1 MQKFSLTKRPA
12 ETGGSI
18 NTRTEMHGKEKV
30 PAHDIKIG
38 KVIVSGEEL
47 VALTGC
53 ATAYDALYVTDET
66 GLVVPRFIC
75 FAPLVLLHK
84 FIGAAVQLWTPESDH
99 RFSGASLKDITLE
112 CKTGGNTEIGFKLQV
127 TSEKEHL
134 DVPGL
139 LNQSVHISI
148 RSAELDAKKEDEPEL
163 PLDHR
168 QRSPEELGAAI
179 DDEAA
184 ALREQGISTGS
195 PDIDETMSRTGRA
208 IERAARKKRK

>member
-1 MQKFSLTKRPA
+1 MMQKFSLTKRPA

-30 PAHDIKIG
+30 PAHDIKVGGLI
-38 KVIVSGEEL
+38 IDGEEL

-53 ATAYDALYVTDET
+53 ETAYDALYMTDES

-84 FIGAAVQLWTPESDH
+84 FIGAAVQLWTPVGDH
-99 RFSGASLKDITLE
+99 KFSGASLKDITLE
-112 CKTGGNTEIGFKLQV
+112 LKTGGNTEIGFKLQV

-139 LNQSVHISI
+139 LNQPVQIAI
-148 RSAELDAKKEDEPEL
+148 RSAELDAKREDEPEL
-163 PLDHR
+163 PLGH
-168 QRSPEELGAAI
+168 SEHTPEELN
-179 DDEAA
+179 E
-184 ALREQGISTGS
+184 
-195 PDIDETMSRTGRA
+195 A
-208 IERAARKKRK
+208 IEEEEDATASALGRKIARDSAKKKRKSRD